1 MKNLIIGENSK
12 IILRIK
18 NNLINFDFISNIKII
33 KTNLNN
39 YKYIY
44 LFSWDFDSNKNNI
57 KNINLIPNEK
67 IVLISTTA
75 VLALQE
81 W

>member
-39 YKYIY
+39 YKDIY

>member
-1 MKNLIIGENSK
+1 MKNLIIRENFK

-81 W
+81 